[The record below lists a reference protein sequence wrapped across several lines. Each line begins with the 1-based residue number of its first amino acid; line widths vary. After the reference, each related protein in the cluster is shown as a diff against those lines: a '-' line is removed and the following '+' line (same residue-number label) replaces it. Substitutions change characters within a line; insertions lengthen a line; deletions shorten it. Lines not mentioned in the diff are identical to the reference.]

1 MHMYVVTASL
11 TPPYRTGFHVSS
23 LSSPGALPCDCSFPS
38 AHSSAQPLLWR
49 AALPDSALVQ
59 WRTEREKQGG
69 EGRGG
74 EGNRGKGRRGDEV
87 VTG

>member
-1 MHMYVVTASL
+1 MYVVTASP
-11 TPPYRTGFHVSS
+11 TPPYRTGFHVSL

-38 AHSSAQPLLWR
+38 AHSSAQPLLWK

-59 WRTEREKQGG
+59 WKTERERR
-69 EGRGG
+69 GRGG
-74 EGNRGKGRRGDEV
+74 EGNRGIGRRDDEV